1 MVAVKVLSPAT
12 GTATMGGSG
21 GAAGGA
27 VGMMVGEVVTG
38 AEGTPVVGMA
48 RAAEDPKEA
57 MNSDARLLRLRLRR
71 T

>member
-1 MVAVKVLSPAT
+1 MAAVKVLSPAT
-12 GTATMGGSG
+12 GTTAMGGSG

-38 AEGTPVVGMA
+38 AEGTPVVGVA

-57 MNSDARLLRLRLRR
+57 MNFRCQVVTTQAA
-71 T
+71 